1 MKKHKDNVIR
11 LEDVAGRFRDLCTRQ
26 IEDLEDQLPNVTNLL
41 EKDQILKEIDAL
53 NDLADNSNREAEI
66 LIKEYKRR
74 KDESK
79 S

>member
-26 IEDLEDQLPNVTNLL
+26 IEELEDRLPGVTNLL

-53 NDLADNSNREAEI
+53 HELADNSNREAEV

-74 KDESK
+74 RDESK

>member
-1 MKKHKDNVIR
+1 
-11 LEDVAGRFRDLCTRQ
+11 
-26 IEDLEDQLPNVTNLL
+26 VTNLL

-53 NDLADNSNREAEI
+53 NELADNCNREAEI

-74 KDESK
+74 RDESK